1 MKGRRAARRLA
12 VDALYE
18 AEIRDQLPLDTFE
31 LQQQGGRVVP
41 AAGDTSEAAD
51 EPSEDVEET
60 TAYARSLVAGVQE
73 HHSEI
78 DALIAKCADRW
89 AIDRMPVVDRT
100 LLRLATFELLWA
112 GDVPVAVVINEAVEL
127 AKSLST
133 EDSGRFVNGLLGKIA
148 ESRGVS
154 EPS

>member
-31 LQQQGGRVVP
+31 LQQHEGRVVP
-41 AAGDTSEAAD
+41 APGDTPEATD
-51 EPSEDVEET
+51 EPGEDVAET
-60 TAYARSLVAGVQE
+60 IAYARSLVVGVQE

-78 DALIAKCADRW
+78 DALIARYADRW

-100 LLRLATFELLWA
+100 LLRLATFELLWED
-112 GDVPVAVVINEAVEL
+112 DVPVAVVINEAVEL

-154 EPS
+154 DPS